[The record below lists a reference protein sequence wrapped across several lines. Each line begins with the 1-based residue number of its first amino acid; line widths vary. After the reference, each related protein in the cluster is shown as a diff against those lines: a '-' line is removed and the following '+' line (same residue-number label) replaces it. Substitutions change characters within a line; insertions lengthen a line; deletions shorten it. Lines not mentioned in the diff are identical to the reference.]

1 VGSAAGLP
9 TPDCVLPA
17 SPGASA
23 EQRTP
28 ICGSRPM
35 KSGIYITYYLV
46 FLENYIKMVYYINIV
61 KGHHYKWRS
70 AFPFKSLVTLQQ
82 IGGKCMA
89 EHTKLIQHKGIPII
103 FNDFTNLQAEELA
116 VAREA
121 STQAILDQPNKRP
134 LILTDITGSFTN
146 AEITQKGK
154 DMNEVLKAKGIEP
167 ILALVGVN
175 GAKRVLASAVV
186 KGIHFA
192 KDMEEAKDWLVE
204 HAGK

>member
-1 VGSAAGLP
+1 
-9 TPDCVLPA
+9 
-17 SPGASA
+17 
-23 EQRTP
+23 
-28 ICGSRPM
+28 
-35 KSGIYITYYLV
+35 
-46 FLENYIKMVYYINIV
+46 
-61 KGHHYKWRS
+61 
-70 AFPFKSLVTLQQ
+70 
-82 IGGKCMA
+82 MA